1 MSDVTKP
8 WTVTNFGNILAM
20 MILFFFS
27 KCSKFDGDSIKGLKI
42 QKMFFAFKKTGFAE
56 GTANYDNP

>member
-8 WTVTNFGNILAM
+8 WTVTNFRNILAM

-27 KCSKFDGDSIKGLKI
+27 KCSKFDGDSINGIKI
-42 QKMFFAFKKTGFAE
+42 QKMFFAFKIVGFA
-56 GTANYDNP
+56 